1 MMLLTSFCTYDLL
14 HYLSVLNSYFIENV
28 FSSFLKAASNLD
40 IWGKGKL
47 LKISYIF
54 SLRNFTLNF
63 QAYNDLPDSWPKQV
77 LVIVRKN
84 G

>member
-1 MMLLTSFCTYDLL
+1 M
-14 HYLSVLNSYFIENV
+14 ENV
-28 FSSFLKAASNLD
+28 ISSFLKTAKETASNLD
-40 IWGKGKL
+40 ILGKGKL

-63 QAYNDLPDSWPKQV
+63 QAYNDLPGSWLKQV

-84 G
+84 R